1 MYIHS
6 IYLYIHF
13 IYLHVHFNT
22 SIIHSHC
29 RLVLVTDPPT
39 QENEEF
45 IDGIL
50 SYHLIQQATHDYP
63 IPSLSKQ
70 DFNEVHYKYIGDCY
84 LFLDLHCMF
93 SNRRN
98 IRTISS

>member
-13 IYLHVHFNT
+13 NYLYVHFNT
-22 SIIHSHC
+22 SIISHC

-50 SYHLIQQATHDYP
+50 SSHLLQQVTQHYP
-63 IPSLSKQ
+63 IPALSKQ
-70 DFNEVHYKYIGDCY
+70 DFNEVCYKYIGDCY

-93 SNRRN
+93 SNQCN